1 MASVRR
7 LGLAIAMTPGR
18 FGAVQRLIGH
28 GLKMLQQAAD
38 FTVFVLWQIGQAG
51 LLGAQPHNGLFQ
63 QIQRV
68 QYIAIEGQVEDHQ
81 GVASSGMSGFTF
93 RCRSRFCSMMR

>member
-1 MASVRR
+1 MQRMIVASVRR

-38 FTVFVLWQIGQAG
+38 FSVFVLWQIGQAG
-51 LLGAQPHNGLFQ
+51 LLGCWAAGLLGCWAAGLLGCWAAGRAAAQWLVPADSAGSVHS
-63 QIQRV
+63 
-68 QYIAIEGQVEDHQ
+68 D
-81 GVASSGMSGFTF
+81 
-93 RCRSRFCSMMR
+93 